1 MMKIVYSVVC
11 CVLLWS
17 AVHGMVDTRLVEI
30 SNTYNTPISGRG
42 TLVLQLEAMA
52 AEGDGP
58 VSYFRDA
65 VQLEGTI
72 FNQIYDIWF
81 TDRFFDFGNY
91 DQTEEFLLD
100 RRLVFLYELLVPWSS
115 YTAKSIP
122 ANIWTPIVTVVIVY
136 DMGGVSADF
145 TRPLEPE
152 FVVQDIFG
160 NNLSGIQTNELLD
173 IPLPVEMSS
182 FSALYNPVKR
192 NDGVFVR
199 WVTESETD
207 NYAFVLYRST
217 GPDTPKESVARVQ
230 GQGSSEG
237 RHVYEVFDDRADVQ
251 NTSDLV
257 YYLEQIDMNGKTTS
271 YGPVDVKSISLPSQ
285 LRLAKN
291 YPNPFNPGTTIE
303 FDLPASSPVVVS
315 VYDITGKKIATLLDG
330 SLSAGT
336 HQTHWSGRND
346 DGEYVGSG
354 MYFYRL
360 QALGQSR
367 VGKMNLIR

>member
-1 MMKIVYSVVC
+1 MKHIVTIVC
-11 CVLLWS
+11 CLLLGS
-17 AVHGMVDTRLVEI
+17 TANGMVDTRLVEI
-30 SNTYNTPISGRG
+30 SNTYNSPIPGRG
-42 TLVLQLEAMA
+42 TIVLQLEAMA
-52 AEGDGP
+52 SDGDGP
-58 VSYFRDA
+58 VSFFRDA
-65 VQLEGTI
+65 IQLEGTI
-72 FNQIYDIWF
+72 FNQIYDVWF

-100 RRLVFLYELLVPWSS
+100 RRLVFQYELLVPWEDYISK
-115 YTAKSIP
+115 AIP
-122 ANIWTPIVTVVIVY
+122 ANLWTSMVTIVIVY
-136 DMGGVSADF
+136 DMSGASADF

-160 NNLSGIQTNELLD
+160 NNISGTQTNELLD

-182 FSALYNPVKR
+182 FSALYDPIKR

-199 WVTESETD
+199 WITESETE
-207 NYAFVLYRST
+207 NYAFVLYRATAPGTSQ
-217 GPDTPKESVARVQ
+217 ESVARVQ
-230 GQGSSEG
+230 GHGSSEG
-237 RHVYEVFDDRADVQ
+237 RHVYTVFDDRAEFSKTP
-251 NTSDLV
+251 NLI
-257 YYLEQIDMNGKTTS
+257 YFLEQIDMNGKTRS
-271 YGPVDVKSISLPSQ
+271 YGPIDVKSVSVPSQ

-303 FDLPASSPVVVS
+303 FDLPESSPVMVS
-315 VYDITGKKIATLLDG
+315 IYDITGKKIATLVNNT
-330 SLSAGT
+330 LSAGT

-346 DGEYVGSG
+346 EGAAVGSG

>member
-1 MMKIVYSVVC
+1 
-11 CVLLWS
+11 
-17 AVHGMVDTRLVEI
+17 MVDTRLVEI
-30 SNTYNTPISGRG
+30 SNTVNSPIPGRG
-42 TLVLQLEAMA
+42 TLLLQLEAMA
-52 AEGDGP
+52 SEGDGP
-58 VSYFRDA
+58 VSFFRDA
-65 VQLEGTI
+65 IQLEGTI

-100 RRLVFLYELLVPWSS
+100 RRLVFLYELLVPWEDH
-115 YTAKSIP
+115 TAKTIP
-122 ANIWTPIVTVVIVY
+122 ANLWTPIVTIVIVY
-136 DMGGVSADF
+136 DMDNVNADF

-152 FVVQDIFG
+152 FVVQDILG
-160 NNLSGIQTNELLD
+160 NNMTGIQTNELLD

-182 FSALYNPVKR
+182 FSALYDPVQR
-192 NDGVFVR
+192 DDGVFIK

-207 NYAFVLYRST
+207 NYAFDLYRST
-217 GPDTPKESVARVQ
+217 GPGTPKESVARVQ
-230 GQGSSEG
+230 GRGSSES
-237 RHVYEVFDDRADVQ
+237 RHVYTIFDDRADFQ
-251 NTSDLV
+251 KTPDLV
-257 YYLEQIDMNGKTTS
+257 YFLEQIDMNGQTRS
-271 YGPVDVKSISLPSQ
+271 YGPIRVKAVSVPST

-303 FDLPASSPVVVS
+303 FDLPESSPVVVS
-315 VYDITGKKIATLLDG
+315 VYDITGKKIATLVNNT
-330 SLSAGT
+330 LSAGT

-346 DGEYVGSG
+346 AGAHVGSG